1 MGANELLLVRHGESA
16 GNVAA
21 NLATSAGAETIEV
34 PARDADVELSENG
47 LEQARALGAWLRELP
62 GGRTPQAVWSS
73 PYRRASDTAAVALT
87 EAGLELPVRL
97 DERLRD
103 RDLGITDTLTWAGVQ
118 ARYPEEARRREWLGK
133 FYHRPP
139 GGESWADVA
148 LRIRAVLADLERQ
161 DDHQRLLVTC
171 HDVVIL
177 IFRYVC
183 EGLDEAGVLDIARTH
198 GVRNAA
204 VTRLVRDDSSWRV
217 ADYNLDGHLT
227 GRGAPVTA
235 EPSVAEQAQ

>member
-1 MGANELLLVRHGESA
+1 MGATELLLVRHGESA

-21 NLATSAGAETIEV
+21 NRATSSGAETIEV

-47 LEQARALGAWLRELP
+47 TEQARALGAWLRDLP
-62 GGRTPQAVWSS
+62 AGRTPQAVWSS
-73 PYRRASDTAAVALT
+73 PYRRASDTARTALG
-87 EAGLELPVRL
+87 EAGLDLPVHL

-148 LRIRAVLADLERQ
+148 LRVRAVLADLERQ
-161 DDHQRLLVTC
+161 ESHERLMVTC

-177 IFRYVC
+177 VFRYVC
-183 EGLDEAGVLDIARTH
+183 EGLDEAGVLEIARTQ

-204 VTRLVRDDSSWRV
+204 VTRLVRTDGEWQV
-217 ADYNLDGHLT
+217 ADYNLDTHLAESAA
-227 GRGAPVTA
+227 RVTA
-235 EPSVAEQAQ
+235 EPSVSERDA